1 MKIFAVLVVLVLCM
15 GDAYCKDFQI
25 EGELEIELR
34 NFLHNSPYGS
44 ARNNYASISSL
55 IEFGIYDDN
64 DKHALIIKAFARG
77 DSGDSRRSHGDL
89 REAKYRYV
97 NGDFE
102 LTLGVDKVFWGVAE
116 FAHLVDIINQ
126 TDFVESVD
134 GEEKLGQTMV
144 RTSYVSPIGTFT
156 GFFMPEFKPRNFS
169 RSDGRPNGN
178 FLVDTSREFYQSSDG
193 RNHDDFAFRYNSSFD
208 VWDLGLSYLN
218 GTSREPLL
226 IKKNLIANLIVPFYP
241 QREQFSIDLQATL
254 DSWLLKLEALKQIER
269 TESVGRFVAGFEY
282 TYYGVFS
289 SLSDLGVVVE
299 YMWDER
305 KLEAPNLFNDDLG
318 FGLRWTAND
327 VNSTTLLA
335 GAIYDLETS
344 SVALSFEAERRLS
357 NQLKFSLEARFQVNV
372 DQQDLI
378 LYPLRNE
385 DFLRLQATYYF

>member
-178 FLVDTSREFYQSSDG
+178 FLVDTNREFYQSSDG

-208 VWDLGLSYLN
+208 VWDLGLSYFN

-254 DSWLLKLEALKQIER
+254 DSWLLKLEALKQIDR

-289 SLSDLGVVVE
+289 SLSDLGLVVE

-357 NQLKFSLEARFQVNV
+357 NQLKFSVEARFQVNV

>member
-1 MKIFAVLVVLVLCM
+1 MKIFAVLVVLVLCV
-15 GDAYCKDFQI
+15 GDACGKDFQI
-25 EGELEIELR
+25 EGELEFELR
-34 NFLHNSPYGS
+34 NFLHNSSYGS

-193 RNHDDFAFRYNSSFD
+193 RNHDDFAFRFNSSFD
-208 VWDLGLSYLN
+208 VWDLGLSYFN